1 MGLLSIFRRR
11 ADAASPPAQ
20 AVGETGDAVQRAR
33 TRARQR
39 LIGAVVLVGIG
50 VIGFPL
56 VFETQPRPIPVDIPI
71 EIPRKDGAATLP
83 MPPARAPALP
93 AAGVGAGV
101 IVERSAEP
109 AAATPASSAKP
120 SAARDE
126 IITESRD
133 ESAREHAVPAM
144 PAKPATSAAP
154 ATVAKKVA
162 EPKAPATLADGARA
176 KALLEGKQA
185 SAAPASGARFVV
197 QVGAFADASSARETR
212 LKVEKLGLKSY
223 TQVADT
229 PSGSR
234 IRVRVGPFATRDE
247 ADQARARARSAGL
260 GAVVLTL

>member
-1 MGLLSIFRRR
+1 MGLLSIFRRH
-11 ADAASPPAQ
+11 AEANPPPAQ

-50 VIGFPL
+50 IIGFPL

-71 EIPRKDGAATLP
+71 EIPRKEGAATLP
-83 MPPARAPALP
+83 MPPARAPTLS
-93 AAGVGAGV
+93 GAGAGAG
-101 IVERSAEP
+101 IVVDRSAEP
-109 AAATPASSAKP
+109 AAAIPASAASAARP
-120 SAARDE
+120 SAAREE
-126 IITESRD
+126 IITETRD
-133 ESAREHAVPAM
+133 EPGRERAVPA
-144 PAKPATSAAP
+144 ASAAT
-154 ATVAKKVA
+154 ATVAKRVA

-185 SAAPASGARFVV
+185 SSAPASGARFVV

-212 LKVEKLGLKSY
+212 LKIEKLGLKTY
-223 TQVADT
+223 TQVTDT

-234 IRVRVGPFATRDE
+234 IRVRVGPFATRVE
-247 ADQARARARSAGL
+247 ADQARARARSVGL

>member
-11 ADAASPPAQ
+11 TDAASPAAQ

-50 VIGFPL
+50 IIGFPL

-71 EIPRKDGAATLP
+71 EIPRKEGAATLP

-93 AAGVGAGV
+93 PAGAGARV
-101 IVERSAEP
+101 DAERPAEP
-109 AAATPASSAKP
+109 APVASTAATRP

-133 ESAREHAVPAM
+133 EPAREHAAPAV
-144 PAKPATSAAP
+144 PAKPAVSAALV
-154 ATVAKKVA
+154 AVAKKVA

-185 SAAPASGARFVV
+185 SSAPASGARFVV

-212 LKVEKLGLKSY
+212 LKIEKLGLKSY